1 MKIAIIE
8 HGDLPLPFDEN
19 ELALFGDAEPLRS
32 EPQGFAIEQMV
43 TCDACLRANPPTRT
57 NCLYCAQL
65 LPATELNPALLKPT
79 LRKLEEWERG
89 FNVIYLP
96 ETTSKLSDAALT
108 SVAELLK
115 LELEDLKLIVQSGRP
130 MPLARTANQEDAAL
144 IKARLADISVSVCC
158 IADAELV
165 EDSLL
170 PRRVRAFDLTVDEFA
185 APPSAASVEVVRVAW
200 SDITLIV
207 LGRLFTRQLEVE
219 ERKRRKAEGEIVE
232 ARELSSDELMLDV
245 YFDKH
250 ERAIRI
256 SAGNFDFS
264 CLGTRK
270 GLVAGQNFATLV
282 SILRERASDA
292 LFDESYTRLRQA
304 LTPVWP
310 VEEHTEGR
318 GWRRKG
324 PGRVNTEA
332 VTTSSNDLQFTR
344 YSRLLNHLRSRRL
357 DPSK

>member
-1 MKIAIIE
+1 MAIIE

-57 NCLYCAQL
+57 NCLYCSEL
-65 LPATELNPALLKPT
+65 LPATKLNPALLKPT

-96 ETTSKLSDAALT
+96 ETTSILSDATLT

-115 LELEDLKLIVQSGRP
+115 LELENLKLIVQAERP
-130 MPLARTANQEDAAL
+130 MPLARSANQEEAAL
-144 IKARLADISVSVCC
+144 IKARLADLGVNVRC
-158 IADAELV
+158 IADSELV
-165 EDSLL
+165 EDNLL
-170 PRRVRAFDLTVDEFA
+170 PRRVRAFDLTEGEFA
-185 APPSAASVEVVRVAW
+185 ARPSAASVEVVRVGW
-200 SDITLIV
+200 SEITLIV

-219 ERKRRKAEGEIVE
+219 ERKHRKAEGEIVE
-232 ARELSSDELMLDV
+232 ARELSSDESMLDI
-245 YFDKH
+245 YFDGQA
-250 ERAIRI
+250 RAVRI

-270 GLVAGQNFATLV
+270 GLIAGQNFATMV
-282 SILRERASDA
+282 SMLRERASHA
-292 LFDESYTRLRQA
+292 LFDESYTPLRHA
-304 LTPVWP
+304 ITPVWP

-344 YSRLLNHLRSRRL
+344 YSRLLNHLRMNRL